1 MDKRLNVVLLI
12 DNEPLYAPYVIK
24 QLLSSLGSKLILKA
38 VIFTEGNYRKISE
51 KQNKQEVHNLYG
63 SFNSFM
69 LNLFYNYKSA
79 VLNNDA
85 ENNCFRVLEK
95 AGIEYRVTN
104 KINSDEIVDFIKS
117 KEIDILFSLTHHI
130 LKSNILNAPKL
141 VCINRHS
148 GKLPNHAGLQ
158 PILYTMLEQKDKQ
171 QITITQTMHTMVEK
185 IDAGEILI
193 QSDYNIS
200 RNSSLFY
207 AYSTLYKDTVFLFN
221 KAVKKYLNNE
231 IYVQD
236 INQRKYFSFPEKKIA
251 KEFRKYYKIFKLN
264 ELLTNMGLDINN
276 IGGGYRERV
285 KIYDVKY
292 YCIYRLILLFIPS
305 KYYGRC

>member
-141 VCINRHS
+141 VCINRHP

-276 IGGGYRERV
+276 IGGGIE
-285 KIYDVKY
+285 KE
-292 YCIYRLILLFIPS
+292 
-305 KYYGRC
+305 

>member
-1 MDKRLNVVLLI
+1 MNKKLNVVLLI

-24 QLLSSLGSKLILKA
+24 QLLSNLDSNLILKA

-104 KINSDEIVDFIKS
+104 RINSDEIVDFIKS

-141 VCINRHS
+141 VCINRHP
-148 GKLPNHAGLQ
+148 GKLPKHAGLQ
-158 PILYTMLEQKDKQ
+158 PILYTMLDQKDKR

-231 IYVQD
+231 VYVQD
-236 INQRKYFSFPEKKIA
+236 IKQRKYYSFPEKTIA

-264 ELLTNMGLDINN
+264 ELLTNMGLDIN
-276 IGGGYRERV
+276 GGGE
-285 KIYDVKY
+285 
-292 YCIYRLILLFIPS
+292 
-305 KYYGRC
+305 G

>member
-141 VCINRHS
+141 VCINRHP

-305 KYYGRC
+305 KYYGWC

>member
-1 MDKRLNVVLLI
+1 MDKKLNVVLLI

-24 QLLSSLGSKLILKA
+24 QLLSNLDSNLILKA
-38 VIFTEGNYRKISE
+38 VVFTEGNYRKISD
-51 KQNKQEVHNLYG
+51 KQNKQEINNLYG

-141 VCINRHS
+141 VCINRHP

-158 PILYTMLEQKDKQ
+158 PILYTMLEQKDSPE
-171 QITITQTMHTMVEK
+171 ITITQTMHTMVEQ
-185 IDAGEILI
+185 IDAGKILI
-193 QSDYNIS
+193 ETDYSIP

-207 AYSTLYKDTVFLFN
+207 GYTVVYKDTVRVFN
-221 KAVKKYLNNE
+221 IAVKNYLSN
-231 IYVQD
+231 
-236 INQRKYFSFPEKKIA
+236 K
-251 KEFRKYYKIFKLN
+251 
-264 ELLTNMGLDINN
+264 M
-276 IGGGYRERV
+276 
-285 KIYDVKY
+285 
-292 YCIYRLILLFIPS
+292 
-305 KYYGRC
+305 

>member
-1 MDKRLNVVLLI
+1 MDKKLNVVLLI

-24 QLLSSLGSKLILKA
+24 QLLSGLNDNLILKA

-51 KQNKQEVHNLYG
+51 KQNKQEVNNLYG

-141 VCINRHS
+141 VCINRHP
-148 GKLPNHAGLQ
+148 GKLPKHAGLQ
-158 PILYTMLEQKDKQ
+158 PILYTMLEQKDSPE
-171 QITITQTMHTMVEK
+171 ITITQTMHTMVEQ
-185 IDAGEILI
+185 IDAGKILI
-193 QSDYNIS
+193 ETDYSIP

-207 AYSTLYKDTVFLFN
+207 GYTVVYKDTTRMFN
-221 KAVKKYLNNE
+221 TAVENYLSNQM
-231 IYVQD
+231 YTQD
-236 INQRKYFSFPEKKIA
+236 MNQRKYYSFPNKKIC
-251 KEFRKYYKIFKLN
+251 KEFRKLYKIFTWKEYFNNMKLK
-264 ELLTNMGLDINN
+264 DNN
-276 IGGGYRERV
+276 IWGGAYERYV
-285 KIYDVKY
+285 IRISD
-292 YCIYRLILLFIPS
+292 IFIFYSNISPVGS
-305 KYYGRC
+305 ESQLVA

>member
-1 MDKRLNVVLLI
+1 MDKRLKVVLLI

-24 QLLSSLGSKLILKA
+24 QLLSNLDSKLILKA

-51 KQNKQEVHNLYG
+51 KQNKQEINNLYG

-141 VCINRHS
+141 VCINRHP

-158 PILYTMLEQKDKQ
+158 PILYTMLEQKDSPE
-171 QITITQTMHTMVEK
+171 ITITQTMHTMVEK
-185 IDAGEILI
+185 IDTGKILI
-193 QSDYNIS
+193 ETDYSIP

-207 AYSTLYKDTVFLFN
+207 GYTVVYKDTVRMFN
-221 KAVKKYLNNE
+221 TAVQNYLSNKM
-231 IYVQD
+231 YTQD
-236 INQRKYFSFPEKKIA
+236 MSQRKYYSFPNKEIC
-251 KEFRKYYKIFKLN
+251 KEFRKQYKIFTWHEYFN
-264 ELLTNMGLDINN
+264 NMGLKDNN
-276 IGGGYRERV
+276 IWGGAYERYV
-285 KIYDVKY
+285 YAFLIY
-292 YCIYRLILLFIPS
+292 LFFMPIFPL
-305 KYYGRC
+305 

>member
-24 QLLSSLGSKLILKA
+24 QLLSNLDSKLILKA

-85 ENNCFRVLEK
+85 ENNCFRELEK

-141 VCINRHS
+141 VCINRHP

-158 PILYTMLEQKDKQ
+158 PILYTMLEQKDSPE
-171 QITITQTMHTMVEK
+171 ITITQTMHTMVEQ
-185 IDAGEILI
+185 IDAGKILI
-193 QSDYNIS
+193 EANYNIP
-200 RNSSLFY
+200 RHSSLFY
-207 AYSTLYKDTVFLFN
+207 GYTVVYKDTVRVFN
-221 KAVKKYLNNE
+221 IAVKNYLSNKM
-231 IYVQD
+231 YTQD
-236 INQRKYFSFPEKKIA
+236 MSQRKYYSFPNKKVC
-251 KEFRKYYKIFKLN
+251 KEFRKQYKIFTWKEYFN
-264 ELLTNMGLDINN
+264 NMGLIDNIKQINR
-276 IGGGYRERV
+276 GG
-285 KIYDVKY
+285 
-292 YCIYRLILLFIPS
+292 
-305 KYYGRC
+305 

>member
-24 QLLSSLGSKLILKA
+24 QLLSNLDSKLILKA

-141 VCINRHS
+141 VCINRHP
-148 GKLPNHAGLQ
+148 GKLPKHAGLQ
-158 PILYTMLEQKDKQ
+158 PILYTMLEQKDNQ
-171 QITITQTMHTMVEK
+171 QITITQTMHTMVEQ
-185 IDAGEILI
+185 IDAGKILI
-193 QSDYNIS
+193 ETDYSIP

-207 AYSTLYKDTVFLFN
+207 GYTVVYKDTVRMFN
-221 KAVKKYLNNE
+221 TAVQNYLSNKM
-231 IYVQD
+231 YTQD
-236 INQRKYFSFPEKKIA
+236 MSQRKYYSFPNKKVC
-251 KEFRKYYKIFKLN
+251 KEFRKQYKIFTWKEYFN
-264 ELLTNMGLDINN
+264 NMGLIDNIKQINRGGVSRQLYP
-276 IGGGYRERV
+276 IGYNYV
-285 KIYDVKY
+285 
-292 YCIYRLILLFIPS
+292 
-305 KYYGRC
+305 

>member
-24 QLLSSLGSKLILKA
+24 QLLSNLDSKLILKA

-141 VCINRHS
+141 VCINRHP

-158 PILYTMLEQKDKQ
+158 PILYTMLEQKDSPE
-171 QITITQTMHTMVEK
+171 ITITQTMHTMVEQ
-185 IDAGEILI
+185 IDAGKILI
-193 QSDYNIS
+193 ETDYSIP

-207 AYSTLYKDTVFLFN
+207 GYTVVYKDTVRMFN
-221 KAVKKYLNNE
+221 TAVQNYLSNKM
-231 IYVQD
+231 YTQD
-236 INQRKYFSFPEKKIA
+236 MSQRKYYSFPNKKVC
-251 KEFRKYYKIFKLN
+251 KEFRKQYKIFTWKEYFN
-264 ELLTNMGLDINN
+264 NMGLIDNIKQINR
-276 IGGGYRERV
+276 GG
-285 KIYDVKY
+285 
-292 YCIYRLILLFIPS
+292 
-305 KYYGRC
+305 

>member
-276 IGGGYRERV
+276 IGGGIE
-285 KIYDVKY
+285 KE
-292 YCIYRLILLFIPS
+292 
-305 KYYGRC
+305 

>member
-1 MDKRLNVVLLI
+1 MDKRLNMVLLI

-24 QLLSSLGSKLILKA
+24 QLLSNLDSKLILKA

-141 VCINRHS
+141 VCINRHP
-148 GKLPNHAGLQ
+148 GKLPKHAGLQ
-158 PILYTMLEQKDKQ
+158 PILYTMLEQKDSQ
-171 QITITQTMHTMVEK
+171 QITITQTMHTMVEQ
-185 IDAGEILI
+185 IDAGKILI
-193 QSDYNIS
+193 ETDYSIP

-207 AYSTLYKDTVFLFN
+207 GYTVVYKDTVRMFN
-221 KAVKKYLNNE
+221 TAVQNYLSNKM
-231 IYVQD
+231 YTQD
-236 INQRKYFSFPEKKIA
+236 MSQRKYYSFPNKEIC
-251 KEFRKYYKIFKLN
+251 KEFRKQYKIFTWN
-264 ELLTNMGLDINN
+264 EYFNNMGLKYNIKQINRGGVSRQLYP
-276 IGGGYRERV
+276 IGYNYV
-285 KIYDVKY
+285 
-292 YCIYRLILLFIPS
+292 
-305 KYYGRC
+305 

>member
-24 QLLSSLGSKLILKA
+24 QLLSGLNDNLILKA
-38 VIFTEGNYRKISE
+38 VVFTEGNYRKISE

-85 ENNCFRVLEK
+85 ENNNFKVLEK
-95 AGIEYRVTN
+95 AGIEYRITN

-141 VCINRHS
+141 VCINRHP

-171 QITITQTMHTMVEK
+171 QITITQTMHTMVGK

-305 KYYGRC
+305 KYYGWC

>member
-24 QLLSSLGSKLILKA
+24 QLLSGLNDNLILKA
-38 VIFTEGNYRKISE
+38 VVFTEGNYRKISE

-130 LKSNILNAPKL
+130 LKSNILNAPNL
-141 VCINRHS
+141 ICINRHT
-148 GKLPNHAGLQ
+148 GKLPNYAGLMSC
-158 PILYTMLEQKDKQ
+158 LYTMLEQKDKQ
-171 QITITQTMHTMVEK
+171 QITITQTMHTMVGK

-305 KYYGRC
+305 KYYGWC

>member
-24 QLLSSLGSKLILKA
+24 QLLSNLDSKLILKA

-85 ENNCFRVLEK
+85 ENNCFRELEK

-141 VCINRHS
+141 VCINRHP

-158 PILYTMLEQKDKQ
+158 PILYTMLEQKDSPE
-171 QITITQTMHTMVEK
+171 ITITQTMHTMVEQ
-185 IDAGEILI
+185 IDAGKILI
-193 QSDYNIS
+193 EANYNIP
-200 RNSSLFY
+200 RHSSLFY
-207 AYSTLYKDTVFLFN
+207 GYTVVYKDTVRVFN
-221 KAVKKYLNNE
+221 IAVKNYLSNKM
-231 IYVQD
+231 YTQD
-236 INQRKYFSFPEKKIA
+236 MSQRKYYSFPNKKVC
-251 KEFRKYYKIFKLN
+251 KEFRKQYKIFTWKEYFN
-264 ELLTNMGLDINN
+264 NMGLIDNIKQINRGGVSRQLYP
-276 IGGGYRERV
+276 IGYNYV
-285 KIYDVKY
+285 
-292 YCIYRLILLFIPS
+292 
-305 KYYGRC
+305 